1 MEWLAIFIGGGM
13 GSLARFG
20 MTKAFASWATDFPVA
35 TLLSNLLACLILGFV
50 AGLVAQKAQLSP
62 LLKLGITT
70 GFCGGFST
78 FSTFGLESVGL
89 LSHGK
94 MLLAG
99 VYVLASVVLCFVG
112 IWVGQ
117 MLAKQGS

>member
-1 MEWLAIFIGGGM
+1 MMEWLSVFVGGGL

-20 MTKAFASWATDFPVA
+20 LGKAFANAALEFPVA

-62 LLKLGITT
+62 VLKVGITA

-78 FSTFGLESVGL
+78 FSTFSLESVTLWGN
-89 LSHGK
+89 GK
-94 MLLAG
+94 FALAG
-99 VYVLASVVLCFVG
+99 IYVVASVALCFVG

-117 MLAKQGS
+117 ALARA